1 MSRCILRCDPAV
13 QEKIQAALRIT
24 CEANAPGR
32 KTVMNEEACDRQSSL
47 RISRRSAIKRLGA
60 AAGIA
65 AIAPRFAMAQN
76 AQGATNASAP
86 STVSNPPRDFTPN
99 ASPTPYP
106 DADVVSVDP

>member
-1 MSRCILRCDPAV
+1 MGRCILRCDPAV
-13 QEKIQAALRIT
+13 QERTPRQAALLIT

-47 RISRRSAIKRLGA
+47 RISRRGVIKRLGV

-86 STVSNPPRDFTPN
+86 STVSNPPRDFSPN
-99 ASPTPYP
+99 AAPALYP
-106 DADVVSVDP
+106 DADVLSI